1 MCNGLLSER
10 GNEGMRSGFYPLIPM
25 LVHKISNDT
34 PRDFIEVGIAIFR
47 FVGELDVRRVHELL
61 TILAVEVS
69 GDPAGDAGYLTLV
82 GAIGKDAD
90 KLHLALNN
98 RKIGDALPVFDP
110 ARRDGCARAIGE
122 RFATRT
128 IAIDKEKLR
137 LSLVVLD
144 TW

>member
-1 MCNGLLSER
+1 
-10 GNEGMRSGFYPLIPM
+10 M
-25 LVHKISNDT
+25 LVHKIGDNT
-34 PRDFIEVGIAIFR
+34 PRDFIKIGVAIFR

-61 TILAVEVS
+61 TVLAVEVS
-69 GDPAGDAGYLTLV
+69 GDSPGDAGYLTLV

-110 ARRDGCARAIGE
+110 ARRDCCARAVGE

-137 LSLVVLD
+137 LCLVVLD
-144 TW
+144 AW